1 MATRRAWR
9 STAAGWVLLPLLPL
23 PAGCAEE
30 PEPAGRT
37 ERQTVDAYVRAL
49 NERDAAALAELGPP
63 GYVDVEADA
72 REAVAADGGKGIAV
86 ADVEVSHEFG
96 DDLASARVTGKERD
110 GRPFDASVQMFRHGG
125 GWVVLLGRAPGATA
139 GKDRATPAST
149 ERPE

>member
-1 MATRRAWR
+1 MTTRKAWR

-30 PEPAGRT
+30 PEPVGRT

-49 NERDAAALAELGPP
+49 NGRDAAALAELGPP
-63 GYVDVEADA
+63 GYVEVEAHV
-72 REAVAADGGKGIAV
+72 REVVAADGGKGITV

-96 DDLASARVTGKERD
+96 DDLASARVTGKQRD
-110 GRPFDASVQMFRHGG
+110 GRPFDTYVQMFRQDGT
-125 GWVVLLGRAPGATA
+125 WVLAFGHAPGAA
-139 GKDRATPAST
+139 GKGGKSPAST